1 VHFQVFIMFFTTCIP
16 TIYTISSGNISWVFF
31 S

>member
-1 VHFQVFIMFFTTCIP
+1 MFFTTCTP
-16 TIYTISSGNISWVFF
+16 TVYTISSGNISWVFF